1 MEARKSRNWM
11 ELYGMEL
18 DLGWM
23 IWDTSGYCQESSA
36 SGEIRLWYWRY
47 HLVLESCMGG
57 GQITSDLGWTHRRW
71 SILQKRTMRCRSWDS
86 LMDTQGVD

>member
-23 IWDTSGYCQESSA
+23 IWTLVDTVRKA
-36 SGEIRLWYWRY
+36 V
-47 HLVLESCMGG
+47 LVV
-57 GQITSDLGWTHRRW
+57 R
-71 SILQKRTMRCRSWDS
+71 
-86 LMDTQGVD
+86 

>member
-23 IWDTSGYCQESSA
+23 IWDTSGYCQ
-36 SGEIRLWYWRY
+36 
-47 HLVLESCMGG
+47 
-57 GQITSDLGWTHRRW
+57 
-71 SILQKRTMRCRSWDS
+71 
-86 LMDTQGVD
+86 DTVKQC